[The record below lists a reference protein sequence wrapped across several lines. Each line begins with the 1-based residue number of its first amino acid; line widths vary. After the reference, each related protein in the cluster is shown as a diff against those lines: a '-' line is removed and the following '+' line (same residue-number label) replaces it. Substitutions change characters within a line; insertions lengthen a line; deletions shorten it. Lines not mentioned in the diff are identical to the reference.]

1 MRFYRSFL
9 VVAFVFASLSP
20 MHLRAQSALP
30 REVAQH
36 GYADLIVVN
45 GKIVS
50 MDDTGRNTNPGN
62 IYEAMA
68 IKKDR
73 IVALGTTQRIQSLAD
88 SNTTVI
94 DLQGQ
99 TVIPGVIETH
109 VHIFGDRQ
117 LAAAMGL
124 RFPDK
129 GINVRVQASKDIETT
144 RLIVETALQDALG
157 KVQPGD
163 WVLIG
168 IDGNPAERI
177 SDSRVFSWVTL
188 GNFEPRERLD
198 RLAPDNPV
206 MVQVASRATVNS
218 TAWKIMQGFFP
229 ELDEYYK
236 VTLPDA
242 PDAVEKGLIGVEG
255 RTSLQWEIWY
265 RNHPLSLLAD
275 MMRRTLEIAASHG
288 VTTFSSRLTHPRI
301 MDVYS
306 LLNREK
312 KMPIR
317 FAALMEGHRRPR
329 DPDTIRQV
337 YQMTGN
343 LTGVGN
349 DYFWIHGVASELWD
363 SSFPQACLGPD
374 LPAPPEIKRREMC
387 PGPGK
392 LYYDTL
398 KNALASGWRLAGIHG
413 VGSHGA
419 RLFIQMVE
427 SVMEETGMTVEDIRN
442 LRLTLEHNE
451 ALGTPPDVIE
461 GLKKYGIILS
471 VHPNR
476 LFREPDYIRDYGPE
490 AEAFMQPIKTWLDQ
504 GVKVVGQTHRYRN
517 IGYIWTIPITR
528 RIIDGKVVL
537 PEEAIDRVTVLK
549 MWTRWA
555 AEYVLKEEDIGSLE
569 VGKLADFVVLDGD
582 LLTIPIEQFSHV
594 RPQATVVGGQVRF
607 LDTGYAQ
614 RLGMEPVGYQ
624 FPEGYEPWGEITP
637 EY

>member
-1 MRFYRSFL
+1 MRLYGSFL
-9 VVAFVFASLSP
+9 TAALAFAALFS
-20 MHLRAQSALP
+20 MNLRAQSALP
-30 REVAQH
+30 PEVAQH
-36 GYADLIVVN
+36 GYADLIIVN

-62 IYEAMA
+62 IYEALA
-68 IKKDR
+68 VKKDR
-73 IVALGTTQRIQSLAD
+73 IVALGTDERIRPLAD

-99 TVIPGVIETH
+99 MVIPGVIETH
-109 VHIFGDRQ
+109 VHIFGDAA
-117 LAAAMGL
+117 LAAGMGIQS
-124 RFPDK
+124 PDT
-129 GINVRVQASKDIETT
+129 GVSLRVQASKDIETT
-144 RLIVETALQDALG
+144 RLKVETALQDALG
-157 KVQPGD
+157 KVGRGD
-163 WVLIG
+163 WVHIG
-168 IDGNPAERI
+168 IDGNPEERI
-177 SDSRVFSWVTL
+177 SDSQVFSWVTL

-206 MVQVASRATVNS
+206 MIQVASRATVNS
-218 TAWKIMQGFFP
+218 TAWTMMQGFFP
-229 ELDEYYK
+229 ELDEYYE

-242 PDAVEKGLIGVEG
+242 PDAAEKGLIGVEG
-255 RTSLQWEIWY
+255 RVALQWEIWW
-265 RNHPLSLLAD
+265 RKHPTSLMAEL
-275 MMRRTLEIAASHG
+275 MRRTLEVAASHG

-301 MDVYS
+301 MDSYAM
-306 LLNREK
+306 LNREK

-337 YQMTGN
+337 YEMTGN

-419 RLFIQMVE
+419 RIFIQMVE
-427 SVMEETGMTVEDIRN
+427 SVIQETGMTVEDIRK

-451 ALGTPPDVIE
+451 ALGTKSDVIE

-471 VHPNR
+471 VHPSR

-490 AEAFMQPIKTWLDQ
+490 AEQFMQPVKTWLDQ

-517 IGYIWTIPITR
+517 IGYIWTLPITR

-582 LLTIPIEQFSHV
+582 MLTIPIEQFSHV
-594 RPQATVVGGQVRF
+594 RPQATVVGGEVRF